1 MPSIS
6 GHSLLVIGGSSGIG
20 FGVAQLALQHGLN
33 VAIASSNKSR
43 VENAVKRLK
52 DAFDPETVKVVGYTV
67 DLSTSDVESQL
78 ERLLTDVK
86 KGFHDQPLDHI
97 VFTAGD
103 SLQHRETSDIDLEFI
118 QRSGMIRF
126 VAPLLLGKLA
136 PRFLKNHW
144 TSSIALTG
152 GKVADRP
159 MAQYTVLTSYAAGAE
174 GMTRNLALD
183 LKPIRV
189 NLVSPGAV
197 KTELWGPSS
206 AAIEE
211 ALSKKIALRKVGSVE
226 EAAESYIY
234 LMKDTNSTG
243 SIIPTNGGELLL

>member
-6 GHSLLVIGGSSGIG
+6 GHSLLIIGGSSGIG
-20 FGVAQLALQHGLN
+20 FGVAQLALQQGLS
-33 VAIASSNKSR
+33 VAIASSNKDR

-52 DAFDPETVKVVGYTV
+52 DASKPDTIKVVGYTV
-67 DLSTSDVESQL
+67 DLSNSDVESQL

-86 KGFHDQPLDHI
+86 KSFSDQPLDHI

-103 SLQHRETSDIDLEFI
+103 SLQHRETSDIDLAFI
-118 QRSGMIRF
+118 QRSGMVRF
-126 VAPLLLGKLA
+126 AAPLLLGKLA
-136 PRFLKNHW
+136 PRFLKDHW
-144 TSSIALTG
+144 SSSITLTG
-152 GKVADRP
+152 GKVAERP
-159 MAQYTVLTSYAAGAE
+159 MPQYTVLTSYAAGAE

-197 KTELWGPSS
+197 RTELWGPAP
-206 AAIEE
+206 AAIED
-211 ALSKKIALRKVGSVE
+211 ALSKKLALGKVGSVE
-226 EAAESYIY
+226 EAAEAYIY